1 MQLSRLL
8 LVGLSALS
16 VAEASYIR
24 IGVNVPHHKN
34 LGALAR
40 RADDESSSADVDIET
55 SVKLPIP
62 ETTSTKAPVTTSS
75 VDPPAEPSTTSKPAS
90 PPVVVTT
97 SSSPAPVT
105 TTSKPTN
112 NNQPP
117 VTTANPNGDVVSS
130 TKGPSPTPSSSAGGS
145 GGSSNND
152 DDEEPKSSSSV
163 KPIIKTVTQII
174 TTIDEQGVATTVTTE
189 ALTTSTP
196 PPGFASENDG
206 DKDGDK
212 SGGGMSVKTRNTVI
226 GVVVGVGG
234 AIVLAGLGIVAWRIW
249 GRKRQSDEADNL
261 MEYNDAGKPEVGGS
275 MAGRTPFQST
285 LESYHAPTHVNQ
297 ASNF

>member
-1 MQLSRLL
+1 MQLRRLL
-8 LVGLSALS
+8 FIGLSALS
-16 VAEASYIR
+16 VAEASYIH

-40 RADDESSSADVDIET
+40 RADEDSSSADVNIEPT
-55 SVKLPIP
+55 IKLPTP
-62 ETTSTKAPVTTSS
+62 ETTSSKAAPVTTTS
-75 VDPPAEPSTTSKPAS
+75 VDPPAETSTTSKAVSP

-97 SSSPAPVT
+97 TSSPAPVT
-105 TTSKPTN
+105 TTTKPSN
-112 NNQPP
+112 NDQPP
-117 VTTANPNGDVVSS
+117 VTTANPNGDIVSS
-130 TKGPSPTPSSSAGGS
+130 TKGPLPTPSSSASGS
-145 GGSSNND
+145 DGSSNND
-152 DDEEPKSSSSV
+152 NQDTKSSTSV
-163 KPIIKTVTQII
+163 KPIIKTITQVI
-174 TTIDEQGVATTVTTE
+174 TTTNEQGVATTMTSE

-196 PPGFASENDG
+196 PPGFASEKNS
-206 DKDGDK
+206 DK
-212 SGGGMSVKTRNTVI
+212 SGGGMSTQTRNIVI